1 MRRSPAVI
9 AGVLAVWYAA
19 LATLFNFKLLTGQ
32 PTAMAF
38 NAMLASLLDGRFD
51 VAPDSILLEGF
62 LRDGHVYAYFG
73 ILPALLRLPL
83 LLIPDGLTINVNRL
97 SVVIAAVFALYW
109 QLRAIGA
116 VYAAVAGNRIAER
129 LLICLAVGAML
140 GGPNVQFLNPS
151 VYIEAIVWAAAF
163 AAMFVAYAAIGL
175 TSPTGFNASLFNR
188 MALAAGLALI
198 TRVST
203 GVGLYAALGLLMLWH
218 SWPGRMAPLAWLRAM
233 LVPRNLVPLTILV
246 AFLAVTLGI
255 NWARWGNPFTV
266 MDLRLHMM
274 NNRFPE
280 RMARVLATG
289 EFNIGRIWFGLLY
302 YFAPIW
308 FLYPPGGKLLFAD
321 YMQRMV
327 ETELP
332 PGSFLLS
339 DPLLLVLGAIFLA
352 QAWRRR
358 RECGATLALAAGL
371 LLPIL
376 VILALIFMNFRYRA
390 EFYPFLTLIALAGVF
405 ALARHGGGKRVAR
418 WAWPIALAGVLFAH
432 AQYLMHVLAALGP
445 AGLVQVQS
453 FLKTLGL

>member
-1 MRRSPAVI
+1 MRRSVAAI

-19 LATLFNFKLLTGQ
+19 LATQFDFRLLTGQ
-32 PTAMAF
+32 PTAMVF

-51 VAPDSILLEGF
+51 VAPDPIGLEGF

-83 LLIPDGLTINVNRL
+83 LLVPDGLAINVNRL

-116 VYAAVAGNRIAER
+116 VYVAVAGNRIAER
-129 LLICLAVGAML
+129 LLLCLAVGAML

-151 VYIEAIVWAAAF
+151 VYIEAIGWAGAF
-163 AAMFVAYAAIGL
+163 AAMFVACAAIGL
-175 TSPTGFNASLFNR
+175 TSPTGFNSTLFNR

-218 SWPGRMAPLAWLRAM
+218 SWPGRMAPVAWLRAM
-233 LVPRNLVPLTILV
+233 LAPRMLVALAILV
-246 AFLAVTLGI
+246 AFLAATLGV

-266 MDLRLHMM
+266 MDVRLHIM
-274 NNRFPE
+274 NIRYPE
-280 RMARVLATG
+280 RMARVVATG
-289 EFNIGRIWFGLLY
+289 EFNVGRLWFGLMY

-308 FLYPPGGKLLFAD
+308 FLYPPGGNLLFAD
-321 YMQRMV
+321 YAQRLV

-339 DPLLLVLGAIFLA
+339 DPLLLILGAMFLA

-358 RECGATLALAAGL
+358 RECAATLALAAGL

-376 VILALIFMNFRYRA
+376 LMLTMIFMNFRYRP
-390 EFYPFLTLIALAGVF
+390 EFYPFLTLIALAGVL
-405 ALARHGGGKRVAR
+405 ALARHGGGERLAR
-418 WAWPIALAGVLFAH
+418 WAWPLTLTGVLFAH
-432 AQYLMHVLAALGP
+432 FQLFLHMLSDPGP
-445 AGLVQVQS
+445 AGLRQVQS
-453 FLKTLGL
+453 FLKHLGF